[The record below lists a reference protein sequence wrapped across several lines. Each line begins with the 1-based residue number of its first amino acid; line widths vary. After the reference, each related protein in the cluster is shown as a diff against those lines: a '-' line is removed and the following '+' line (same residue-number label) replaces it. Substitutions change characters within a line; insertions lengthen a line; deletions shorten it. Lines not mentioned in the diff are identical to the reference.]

1 MPLKGKNKYTL
12 TFDMNKLPPVCEFWS
27 IPLYAKDGFFIQNPI
42 KRYTV
47 NSFMQD
53 QGEFYING
61 ENELTFYIQPE
72 RPKILIRP
80 KTGCH
85 PQRMRGFA

>member
-1 MPLKGKNKYTL
+1 
-12 TFDMNKLPPVCEFWS
+12 
-27 IPLYAKDGFFIQNPI
+27 
-42 KRYTV
+42 
-47 NSFMQD
+47 MQD

-85 PQRMRGFA
+85 PQRMRGFAWQYAFTGQSLHWSMAVIQCQDLFESRNN